1 MIYIYIYNISYTVRK
16 NLLLTSL
23 STATTKK
30 PTPTFCCGRPLQF
43 TFCYCNP
50 THSPQNGH
58 LDKCKYRQ
66 IQIFYTSKIYSK
78 Y

>member
-1 MIYIYIYNISYTVRK
+1 MIYIYNISYTVRK

-30 PTPTFCCGRPLQF
+30 STPTFCRGRPPQF

-50 THSPQNGH
+50 THFPQNGH

-66 IQIFYTSKIYSK
+66 IQIFYTSNIYCK